1 MEKETSSLVSLGIV
15 LIAIAVVITL
25 GFGIFAVGKRL
36 ANNGQNDVVSQV
48 DQINSSTF
56 TDLDQQ
62 VITGTRLKGVI
73 SQLSTGNY
81 AVLINTLALRNCY
94 MDGTKVSGDLVSKT
108 GSTLDFNPSYKNAVV
123 WSNFPTTTSKGKPC
137 YATFINYNAL
147 LGDATGKGN
156 TEIGR
161 PDDVSFEN
169 KTEGRMIGA
178 SGQQIPETTA
188 ATGWLVGKDL
198 VSAAASDASP
208 SNSKFLKMV
217 DGIFT
222 TEHEF
227 QTDGATGTVLK
238 NNRASDFTKQGTT
251 MYIADGA
258 QFGSYVI
265 KDSTD
270 NYVGLAFVQIQK

>member
-48 DQINSSTF
+48 DQINNSTF

-94 MDGTKVSGDLVSKT
+94 QDGTKVSGDLCTSA
-108 GSTLDFNPSYKNAVV
+108 GGFNSAYDEAVV
-123 WSNFPTTTSKGKPC
+123 WSNFPTTTSKGTSC

-147 LGDATGKGN
+147 LGDASGDSNPTVGRVGKVALTSNRMDKGKKAD
-156 TEIGR
+156 GGA
-161 PDDVSFEN
+161 DDSWQVSD
-169 KTEGRMIGA
+169 TLV
-178 SGQQIPETTA
+178 TTA
-188 ATGWLVGKDL
+188 AGDP
-198 VSAAASDASP
+198 SP
-208 SNSKFLKMV
+208 SATKFLKMV

-227 QTDGATGTVLK
+227 QTDSATGTVLK

>member
-62 VITGTRLKGVI
+62 VVTGTRLKGVI

-94 MDGTKVSGDLVSKT
+94 VDGTKVSGDLVAKT
-108 GSTLDFNPSYKNAVV
+108 GSTLSFNPSYKDAIV
-123 WSNFPTTTSKGKPC
+123 WSNFPTTTSKGKAC

-147 LGDATGKGN
+147 LGDATGQATN
-156 TEIGR
+156 PTIGR
-161 PDDVSFEN
+161 DTDPTFADTAN
-169 KTEGRMIGA
+169 GRMINAGGDPKGTWMLDA
-178 SGQQIPETTA
+178 ALLTDATETPA
-188 ATGWLVGKDL
+188 D
-198 VSAAASDASP
+198 SP
-208 SNSKFLKMV
+208 SATKYLRMI

-227 QTDGATGTVLK
+227 QTDSATGTVLK

>member
-94 MDGTKVSGDLVSKT
+94 NDATKVSGDLVTKT
-108 GSTLDFNPSYKNAVV
+108 ASGDITFNSAYKDAIVH
-123 WSNFPTTTSKGKPC
+123 SNFPTTTSKGKNC

-147 LGDATGKGN
+147 LGDATGASYP
-156 TEIGR
+156 TVGR
-161 PDDVSFEN
+161 ATNVSFAGSD
-169 KTEGRMIGA
+169 GRMVSTGGTDYVQSDWVVA
-178 SGQQIPETTA
+178 TATLSSTTDTPA
-188 ATGWLVGKDL
+188 G
-198 VSAAASDASP
+198 SP
-208 SNSKFLKMV
+208 SATKYLRMV

-222 TEHEF
+222 TEHEL
-227 QTDGATGTVLK
+227 QTDPATGTVIK